1 MLRTCLA
8 LFMVFACA
16 QATAQNARA
25 TSATAGAC
33 QDAETIAREEVAQ
46 AGTADPKTAAA
57 RGKYAKPTTNT
68 PSGSGG
74 SDESLPR
81 LRGSKWHSFLPGM
94 FR

>member
-1 MLRTCLA
+1 MLRACLA
-8 LFMVFACA
+8 LFMVFACS
-16 QATAQNARA
+16 QAMAQNARA
-25 TSATAGAC
+25 TAAATGAC

-46 AGTADPKTAAA
+46 TGAADPKAAAA

-74 SDESLPR
+74 DESLPR